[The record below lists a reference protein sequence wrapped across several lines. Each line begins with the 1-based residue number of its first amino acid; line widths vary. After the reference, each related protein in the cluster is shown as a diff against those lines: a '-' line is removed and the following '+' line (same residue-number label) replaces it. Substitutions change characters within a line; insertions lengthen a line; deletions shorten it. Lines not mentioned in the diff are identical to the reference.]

1 MNIYTK
7 QGDKGRT
14 RLGNGSFVFK
24 TDDRIELLGMIDE
37 LSSHLGLSKV
47 IAEGELK
54 SQLSHIQ
61 EELILLMAGIAHPRK
76 SDYKVKEEAVL
87 HLEQQIDKWEN
98 AFPREKKFVLYG
110 GCELSARL
118 DVARAVA
125 RRAERQFHRV
135 ARTYGGDMMAAQ
147 YLNRLSDYLYLAA
160 RYVDYQTH

>member
-7 QGDKGRT
+7 NGDKGRT

-24 TDDRIELLGMIDE
+24 TDDRIELLGTIDE

-47 IAEGELK
+47 VADGELK
-54 SQLSHIQ
+54 MQLSHIQ
-61 EELILLMAGIAHPRK
+61 QELIMLMAGIADPRK
-76 SDYKVKEEAVL
+76 SDYKVKEEEISY
-87 HLEQQIDKWEN
+87 LEQQIDKWEH
-98 AFPREKKFVLYG
+98 AFSREKKFVLYG

-135 ARTYGGDMMAAQ
+135 ARTYGADKLAAQ
-147 YLNRLSDYLYLAA
+147 YLNRMSDYLYLAA
-160 RYVDYQTH
+160 RYADAQVK